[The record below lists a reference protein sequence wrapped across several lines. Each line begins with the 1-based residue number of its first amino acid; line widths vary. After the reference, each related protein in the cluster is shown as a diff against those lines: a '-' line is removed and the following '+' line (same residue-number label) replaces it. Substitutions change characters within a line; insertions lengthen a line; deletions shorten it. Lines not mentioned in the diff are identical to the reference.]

1 MSNEKAKILKLH
13 INKGGLKKVLKK
25 VIDLI
30 EENKKFYVC
39 APNAYLTVKANED
52 KELLEI
58 INRSKVVIPD
68 GMSTVWYSRTFN
80 SGNYLLER
88 IDGQRFFYEFSKIA
102 NRKGYSYYFLG
113 GINNK
118 VLEKIKQR
126 LNKDFKNIEVKGY
139 FSPPFM
145 DDFVGEINESMVKKI
160 NKSKPDILWVG
171 LSAPKQEKWIYKNFN
186 KLEIKMGAGIGA
198 VFNFYSG
205 YVKRAPQWMQDC
217 GLEWL
222 YRIYAEPRRLF
233 LKYMV
238 YNTKFMILVFR
249 DLINRLLNLRYQ
261 K

>member
-13 INKGGLKKVLKK
+13 INKGGLKKILKK

-39 APNAYLTVKANED
+39 APNAYVTVKANED

-68 GMSTVWYSRTFN
+68 GMSTVWYSV
-80 SGNYLLER
+80 Y
-88 IDGQRFFYEFSKIA
+88 
-102 NRKGYSYYFLG
+102 
-113 GINNK
+113 
-118 VLEKIKQR
+118 
-126 LNKDFKNIEVKGY
+126 
-139 FSPPFM
+139 
-145 DDFVGEINESMVKKI
+145 
-160 NKSKPDILWVG
+160 
-171 LSAPKQEKWIYKNFN
+171 
-186 KLEIKMGAGIGA
+186 
-198 VFNFYSG
+198 NFYSR

-249 DLINRLLNLRYQ
+249 DLINRLLNVRYQ